1 MLISDNM
8 KKTIATATL
17 AVLLSV
23 FTMSAQ
29 IDRSK
34 APEPGPAPK
43 IEFGDFEKFTLD
55 NGLRV
60 IVVEDHERPVV
71 SFSLNFV
78 VDPFVEGDKAG
89 ESSFFGDLWGRG
101 TVNRTAEQLNKE
113 VDFLGASFRT
123 GSSYIG
129 FTTLTKY
136 TDNMMD
142 ILTDVLYNPTF
153 PQEELDKIRDQAI
166 GGLQISESDPSS
178 ILSNILTATVYP
190 KNHSYGDIQTEET
203 VNNITVEDC
212 REYYENYIIPNSA
225 ILVITGDMTLKE
237 AKKLCKK
244 YLSDWE
250 EGEIIT
256 YDDPDV
262 NRPEGIEVV
271 FSPKDG
277 AVQSTIRMM
286 SPIDLKPGSE
296 DILPLNIANGIYGGG
311 DFAAKLMKNL
321 RETKGYTYGAYSSVS
336 SSPISGSFYA
346 LADVNANAT
355 DSSFVEMR
363 KELQSM
369 VDGDYTEADV
379 QKFKTLY
386 AGSFSRSLESSGQL
400 ASYAYTIERYGLP
413 EDYYSTYLQ
422 RLDAVTM
429 DDVRRVVAKYF
440 DPDNM
445 YWFVVGDPSVVKALQ
460 QYDSD
465 GTVVELDFEGKPIE
479 RKAVSDDVTVTTV
492 LDQYLEAIGGKALVE
507 GITDMTEEVEIS
519 MMGMSVSTVTK
530 RIPAQ
535 KAYFM
540 SQLMGGNPISSIIV
554 KDGKL
559 TVSANGME
567 QEITDP
573 AQVEAM
579 SDFYPIPEAVGAA
592 AGYEFSLEGI
602 ETVEGRD
609 AYKVKMEKSGMPVYN
624 YYDMETGLKIKTVAS
639 AQGQTQEVFFED
651 YQKTAYGILYPMV
664 QKMNMPQIGLVEGKV
679 TKVEFNT
686 GLTPDQF

>member
-1 MLISDNM
+1 M
-8 KKTIATATL
+8 KNIIAT
-17 AVLLSV
+17 VLLAAVMSV
-23 FTMSAQ
+23 LPLSAQ
-29 IDRSK
+29 VDRSK

-43 IEFGDFEKFTLD
+43 VEFGNFEKFTLK

-60 IVVEDHERPVV
+60 ILVEDHERPVV
-71 SFSLNFV
+71 SFALNFIT
-78 VDPFVEGDKAG
+78 DPYFEGDKAG
-89 ESSFFGDLWGRG
+89 ESSFFGQLWSKG

-113 VDFLGASFRT
+113 TDFLGASFST
-123 GSSYIG
+123 SSSYIG

-136 TDNMMD
+136 TGKMMD

-153 PQEELDKIRDQAI
+153 PQEELDKIKDQAL
-166 GGLQISESDPSS
+166 GNLQIAQSDPGS
-178 ILSNILTATVYP
+178 IIGNILTATVYP
-190 KNHSYGDIQTEET
+190 KGHPYGDIMTEET
-203 VNNITVEDC
+203 VGNVTVDDC
-212 REYYENYIIPNSA
+212 REYYQKYIIPNSA
-225 ILVITGDMTLKE
+225 ILIITGDINLKD

-244 YLSDWE
+244 YFSKWE
-250 EGEIIT
+250 EGEVIT
-256 YDDPDV
+256 FDDPAV
-262 NRPEGIEVV
+262 NYPEGIEVV

-296 DILPLNIANGIYGGG
+296 DVLALSVANGIYGGG

-321 RETKGYTYGAYSSVS
+321 RETKGYTYGAYSSVTS
-336 SSPISGSFYA
+336 DPISGSFYA

-355 DSSFVEMR
+355 DSSFIEMR
-363 KELQSM
+363 KELQNM
-369 VDGDYTEADV
+369 LDGDFTEADV
-379 QKFKTLY
+379 EKFKTIF
-386 AGSFSRSLESSGQL
+386 AGSFSRSLESAGNI
-400 ASYAYTIERYGLP
+400 ATYAYMMERYGFP

-422 RLDAVTM
+422 RLDAVTI
-429 DDVRRVVAKYF
+429 DDVRAAIAKYF

-445 YWFVVGDPSVVKALQ
+445 YWFCVGDPSVLGALA

-465 GTVVELDFEGKPIE
+465 GKVVELDYIGNPII
-479 RKAVSDDVTVTTV
+479 RKELSADVTVSSV
-492 LDQYLEAIGGKALVE
+492 LDSYIEAIGGKALVD

-530 RIPAQ
+530 RIPAL
-535 KAYFM
+535 KAYSL
-540 SQLMGGNPISSIIV
+540 SQSMGGNLLSSIV
-554 KDGKL
+554 VRDGKL

-573 AQVEAM
+573 AQVEAL

-592 AGYEFSLEGI
+592 AGYEFTLEGL

-609 AYKVKMEKSGMPVYN
+609 AYKVKMVKSGITAYN
-624 YYDMETGLKIKTVAS
+624 YYDVETGLKVKTVAS

-664 QKMNMPQIGLVEGKV
+664 QKMNMPQVGMMEGKV
-679 TKVEFNT
+679 TNVEFNS
-686 GLTPDQF
+686 GLTPDQL

>member
-1 MLISDNM
+1 M
-8 KKTIATATL
+8 KNIIAT
-17 AVLLSV
+17 VLLAAVMSV
-23 FTMSAQ
+23 LPLSAQ
-29 IDRSK
+29 VDRSK

-43 IEFGDFEKFTLD
+43 VEFGNFEKFTLK

-60 IVVEDHERPVV
+60 ILVEDHERPVV
-71 SFSLNFV
+71 SFALNFIT
-78 VDPFVEGDKAG
+78 DPYFEGDKAG
-89 ESSFFGDLWGRG
+89 ESSFFGQLWSKG

-113 VDFLGASFRT
+113 TDFLGASFST
-123 GSSYIG
+123 SSSYIG

-136 TDNMMD
+136 TGKMMD

-153 PQEELDKIRDQAI
+153 PQEELDKIKDQAL
-166 GGLQISESDPSS
+166 GNLQIAQSDPGS
-178 ILSNILTATVYP
+178 IISNILTATVYP
-190 KNHSYGDIQTEET
+190 KGHPYGDIMTEET
-203 VNNITVEDC
+203 VGNVTVDDC
-212 REYYENYIIPNSA
+212 REYYQKYIIPNSA
-225 ILVITGDMTLKE
+225 ILIITGDINLKD

-244 YLSDWE
+244 YFSKWE
-250 EGEIIT
+250 EGEVIT
-256 YDDPDV
+256 FDDPAV
-262 NRPEGIEVV
+262 NYPEGIEVV

-296 DILPLNIANGIYGGG
+296 DALALSVANGIYGGG

-321 RETKGYTYGAYSSVS
+321 RETKGYTYGAYSSVTS
-336 SSPISGSFYA
+336 DPISGSFYA

-355 DSSFVEMR
+355 DSSFIEMR
-363 KELQSM
+363 KELQNM
-369 VDGDYTEADV
+369 LDGDFTEADV
-379 QKFKTLY
+379 EKFKTIF
-386 AGSFSRSLESSGQL
+386 AGSFSRSLESAGNI
-400 ASYAYTIERYGLP
+400 ATYAYMMERYGFP

-422 RLDAVTM
+422 RLDAVTI
-429 DDVRRVVAKYF
+429 DDVRAAIAKYF

-445 YWFVVGDPSVVKALQ
+445 YWFCVGDPSVLGALA

-465 GTVVELDFEGKPIE
+465 GKVVELDYIGNPII
-479 RKAVSDDVTVTTV
+479 RKELSADVTVSSV
-492 LDQYLEAIGGKALVE
+492 LDSYIEAIGGKALVD

-530 RIPAQ
+530 RIPAL
-535 KAYFM
+535 KAYAM
-540 SQLMGGNPISSIIV
+540 SQSMGGNLLSSIV
-554 KDGKL
+554 VRDGKL

-573 AQVEAM
+573 AQVEAL

-592 AGYEFSLEGI
+592 AGYEFTLEGL

-609 AYKVKMEKSGMPVYN
+609 AYKVKMVKSGITAYN
-624 YYDMETGLKIKTVAS
+624 YYDVETGLKVKTVAS

-664 QKMNMPQIGLVEGKV
+664 QKMNMPQVGMMEGKV
-679 TKVEFNT
+679 TNVEFNS
-686 GLTPDQF
+686 GLTPDQL